1 MAGYSFAP
9 SQVGGFGGGYLSTG
23 IGAAM
28 GNAANAGLRL
38 ANGFREY
45 QNMNMLDQYQIP
57 AAEAGYDAA
66 RLQGANNA
74 LTGQYTNAGLQNM
87 AQQPAVPNV
96 APVGDD
102 AQTFYS
108 AATGDVGR
116 NGMMAIGGDMSLGNP
131 YPQNYYGSDVFQTA
145 LTGDTSQRNALNYH
159 PTQSLNATTPQG
171 IPNNYLR
178 Y

>member
-1 MAGYSFAP
+1 MAEYSFAP

-23 IGAAM
+23 IGMAM
-28 GNAANAGLRL
+28 GNAANACLRL
-38 ANGFREY
+38 ANAFREY
-45 QNMNMLDQYQIP
+45 QNSNMLDQYQIP

-74 LTGQYTNAGLQNM
+74 LVGQYTNAGLQRM
-87 AQQPAVPNV
+87 AQLPSAPNV
-96 APVGDD
+96 SPVGDN

-108 AATGDVGR
+108 AATGDMGR

-131 YPQNYYGSDVFQTA
+131 YPQNYYGSDQFQTA
-145 LTGDTSQRNALNYH
+145 LTGDTNQRNALNYQ
-159 PTQSLNATTPQG
+159 PGASLNTTTPQG
-171 IPNNYLR
+171 TPGYIR

>member
-9 SQVGGFGGGYLSTG
+9 SQVGGFGGGYLSLG
-23 IGAAM
+23 MGQAI

-66 RLQGANNA
+66 RIQGANNA

-87 AQQPAVPNV
+87 ARTPAAPNV

-131 YPQNYYGSDVFQTA
+131 YPQNYYGSDQFQTA
-145 LTGDTSQRNALNYH
+145 LTGDTNQRNALNYQ
-159 PTQSLNATTPQG
+159 PGASFNTTTPQG
-171 IPNNYLR
+171 TPGYIR